1 MLRRAGKCKKSNAAL
16 GGKMQ
21 KNAVFIGEND
31 IFYLEKNEA
40 NWQFR
45 IRQQRSRL
53 AYYHPT
59 NGEGLFLRKTSTDST
74 HENVLGVSK
83 N

>member
-1 MLRRAGKCKKSNAAL
+1 MQKIKCSVGRENA
-16 GGKMQ
+16 

-59 NGEGLFLRKTSTDST
+59 NGEGIQRMVRDFSSAKHQRAQPMK
-74 HENVLGVSK
+74 NVLGVF
-83 N
+83 

>member
-1 MLRRAGKCKKSNAAL
+1 MQKIKCSVGRKDA
-16 GGKMQ
+16 
-21 KNAVFIGEND
+21 KNAVFIGENG

-45 IRQQRSRL
+45 IRQQRIRL

-59 NGEGLFLRKTSTDST
+59 NGEGLFLRKTDGL
-74 HENVLGVSK
+74 NP
-83 N
+83 

>member
-1 MLRRAGKCKKSNAAL
+1 MLRPAGKCKKSNAAL

-21 KNAVFIGEND
+21 KTPFSSEKTT
-31 IFYLEKNEA
+31 FFTLEKNEA
-40 NWQFR
+40 IWQFR

-59 NGEGLFLRKTSTDST
+59 NGEGLFLRKTDGL
-74 HENVLGVSK
+74 NP
-83 N
+83 

>member
-1 MLRRAGKCKKSNAAL
+1 MQKIKCSVGRKDA
-16 GGKMQ
+16 

-53 AYYHPT
+53 VYYHPT
-59 NGEGLFLRKTSTDST
+59 NGEGIQRMVRDFSSEKTDGL
-74 HENVLGVSK
+74 NP
-83 N
+83 